1 MKKILIALLALLWL
15 IPLAQAVP
23 AYPGTYKYKQPDGT
37 VIVLQNHGDEY
48 FNWITDASGRT
59 VEKGTDGFYRPVD
72 PAVSARRAQTARAQ
86 ARARRAAALSFA
98 APRATNVGNQKILC
112 ILAEFQPEMASDGTT
127 VLFDGKYV
135 LEDPQAHFSQML
147 NGGPNGERYNYN
159 GAIGSVRDYYLDN
172 SGGQYSPQF
181 DVYGPV
187 TLEHSSSYY
196 DNNGVQKAILEA
208 YELLKDQIDI
218 NQYDGDNNGQVDMV
232 LFYYPGHNQA
242 EQAPEWTIWPHQ
254 STGNFGNMGD
264 KRFVRYF
271 CTSELRGK
279 EGTEAAAIG
288 TTCHEFAHSLG
299 LPDFYDTDYADNGEN
314 GITTGIFD
322 LMASG
327 NYNDKGRR
335 PPYLSALERQMLGW
349 MEAPETIGTTG
360 SYTLQGVQKNQAYR
374 IDGRTSGE
382 YFILECRDGNG
393 WDSYLK
399 TIGATGLAVYHIDQT
414 ENVVPGSGQTAAY
427 LWDRTNAINAYGGH
441 PCYYLV
447 PSVNEPTNNA
457 DYLFPGRQQVSSVAL
472 TDWSGESAGLLLK
485 NIAFSDDKVTFGT
498 NLSTSRTIYGRVTGI
513 DGTPIQGAKVVLS
526 KSTYAF
532 SAPEILSTDQVC
544 ETDVN
549 GDYLFT
555 LDDDASE
562 FQVISVRK
570 DGFVS
575 QACNLLISGIFS
587 EQNFVMLLLGQE
599 PPATLKKYEGHTG
612 TLYSIGIGGPL
623 QLATAMRYTAEE
635 LAGMGAIG
643 ATICNVSF
651 LLGAENGES
660 VHVIVDIGGQRTV
673 FNVVSGYTPNAYTT
687 VDISSANLTIPAEK
701 DVYIGVGIV
710 RTEENST
717 DTNPFRMYSMPA
729 DNGGFYYLSN
739 FVGGNGAWRPGSEI
753 FSEPPL
759 SVVVSASLA
768 MVSEIDFAK
777 QGVSYIK
784 LVDGVPQAMP
794 ASGKTVYA
802 ISWTLD
808 GTAVNGNPPAVETL
822 SAGAHTYMA
831 RLEFYDGTA
840 ERVYFDVTKE

>member
-1 MKKILIALLALLWL
+1 MKRILIALLALLWM

-23 AYPGTYKYKQPDGT
+23 AYPGTYKYKQPDGS

-48 FNWITDASGRT
+48 YNWITDASGRI
-59 VEKGTDGFYRPVD
+59 VEKGADGFYHPVD
-72 PAVSARRAQTARAQ
+72 PAVSARRVRAARAQ
-86 ARARRAAALSFA
+86 ARARRAAAMSFA
-98 APRATNVGNQKILC
+98 APRTTTVEDQKILC
-112 ILAEFQPEMASDGTT
+112 ILAEFRPEVDSEGNE
-127 VLFDGKYV
+127 LFNGKYV
-135 LEDPQAHFSQML
+135 QTDPYQHFWDML
-147 NGGPNGERYNYN
+147 NKPNYDEN

-172 SGGQYSPQF
+172 SGGRYSPQF

-196 DNNGVQKAILEA
+196 DNNGVHKAILEA

-327 NYNDKGRR
+327 NYNDRGRR

-349 MEAPETIGTTG
+349 MEAPQTIGATG

-374 IDGRTSGE
+374 IDGRTPGE

-393 WDSYLK
+393 WDGYLK
-399 TIGATGLAVYHIDQT
+399 TIGATGLAIYHIDQT

-457 DYLFPGRQQVSSVAL
+457 DYLFPGRQQVISVAL
-472 TDWSGESAGLLLK
+472 TDWSGESTGLLLN
-485 NIAFSDDKVTFGT
+485 NIAFSNDKVSFGT
-498 NLSTSRTIYGRVTGI
+498 NLSTNRTVYGRLTDL
-513 DGTPIQGAKVVLS
+513 DGNPVQGATVVLS
-526 KSTYAF
+526 KSTYAY

-544 ETDVN
+544 VTDAN
-549 GDYLFT
+549 GDYMFT

-599 PPATLKKYEGHTG
+599 PPATLTKYEGNTG
-612 TLYSIGIGGPL
+612 TLQRIGIGGPL
-623 QLATAMRYTAEE
+623 QLAAAMRYTAEE

-643 ATICNVSF
+643 ATISDVSF

-673 FNVVSGYTPNAYTT
+673 FNVESGYAPNAYTT
-687 VDISSANLTIPAEK
+687 INISSANLTIPADK

-717 DTNPFRMYSMPA
+717 GTYPFRMYRMPA
-729 DNGGFYYLSN
+729 DNDGFYYLTN
-739 FVGGNGAWRPGSEI
+739 FVEGNGAWKHGSEL
-753 FSEPPL
+753 FTTPM

-768 MVSEIDFAK
+768 MISEIDFAK
-777 QGVSYIK
+777 QGISYIK
-784 LVDGVPQAMP
+784 LVDGVPQAVP
-794 ASGKTVYA
+794 AAGKTVYS

-808 GTAVNGNPPAVETL
+808 GAAVDGPPAVESL
-822 SAGAHTYMA
+822 STGAHTYMA

>member
-1 MKKILIALLALLWL
+1 MKRILIALLALLWL

-59 VEKGTDGFYRPVD
+59 VEKGADGFYRPVD
-72 PAVSARRAQTARAQ
+72 PVVSARRAQTARAQ

-98 APRATNVGNQKILC
+98 APPATNFGEQKILC
-112 ILAEFQPEMASDGTT
+112 ILAEFQPEKDSEGNEI
-127 VLFDGKYV
+127 FSGKYV
-135 LEDPQAHFSQML
+135 LTDPYQHFWDML
-147 NGGPNGERYNYN
+147 NKPNYDYNE
-159 GAIGSVRDYYLDN
+159 AIGSVRDYYLAN

-208 YELLKDQIDI
+208 YELLKDQIDV

-254 STGNFGNMGD
+254 ATGNFGMMGE

-314 GITTGIFD
+314 GFTTGVFD

-327 NYNDKGRR
+327 NYNDRGRK

-349 MEAPETIGTTG
+349 MEAPQVIGTTG
-360 SYTLQGVQKNQAYR
+360 SYTLQGVQNNQAYR

-393 WDSYLK
+393 WDSHLK

-414 ENVVPGSGQTAAY
+414 ANVVPGSGQTAAY

-447 PSVNEPTNNA
+447 PSVNEPKNNA

-485 NIAFSDDKVTFGT
+485 NIAFSNDKVTFGT
-498 NLSTSRTIYGRVTGI
+498 NLSTSRTIYGRVTDI
-513 DGTPIQGAKVVLS
+513 DGNPVQGATVVLS
-526 KSTYAF
+526 KSTYAY

-544 ETDVN
+544 ETDAN
-549 GDYLFT
+549 GDYMFT

-570 DGFVS
+570 EGFVS
-575 QACNLLISGIFS
+575 QACNLLISGVFS

-599 PPATLKKYEGHTG
+599 PPATLTKYEGNTG
-612 TLYSIGIGGPL
+612 TLQRIGIGGPL
-623 QLATAMRYTAEE
+623 QLAAAMRYTAEE

-643 ATICNVSF
+643 ATISDVSF

-673 FNVVSGYTPNAYTT
+673 FNVESGYAPNAYTT
-687 VDISSANLTIPAEK
+687 INISSANLTIPADI

-710 RTEENST
+710 RTEENNT
-717 DTNPFRMYSMPA
+717 GTYPFRMYRMPA
-729 DNGGFYYLSN
+729 DNDGFYYLTN
-739 FVGGNGAWRPGSEI
+739 FVAGNGAWKHGSEL
-753 FSEPPL
+753 FTTPM

-768 MVSEIDFAK
+768 MISDIDFAK
-777 QGVSYIK
+777 QGISYIK
-784 LVDGVPQAMP
+784 LVDGVPQAVP
-794 ASGKTVYA
+794 AAGKTVYA

>member
-1 MKKILIALLALLWL
+1 MKKILIALLSLLWL
-15 IPLAQAVP
+15 IPQAQAVP
-23 AYPGTYKYKQPDGT
+23 AYPGTYKYKQPDGS

-48 FNWITDASGRT
+48 FNWISDASGRT
-59 VEKGTDGFYRPVD
+59 VEKGADGFYRPVD

-86 ARARRAAALSFA
+86 ARARRTAALSFA
-98 APRATNVGNQKILC
+98 APRATSVENQKILC
-112 ILAEFQPEMASDGTT
+112 ILAEFQPEKDSEGNE
-127 VLFDGKYV
+127 LFSGKYV
-135 LEDPQAHFSQML
+135 LIDPYQHFWDML
-147 NGGPNGERYNYN
+147 NKPNYDYN
-159 GAIGSVRDYYLDN
+159 GAIGSVRDYYLAN

-232 LFYYPGHNQA
+232 LFYFPGHNQA

-254 STGNFGNMGD
+254 STGNFGMMGE

-314 GITTGIFD
+314 GFTTGIFD

-327 NYNDKGRR
+327 NYNDNGRR

-349 MEAPETIGTTG
+349 MEAPQTIGTTG
-360 SYTLQGVQKNQAYR
+360 SYTLQSVQNNQAYR

-393 WDSYLK
+393 WDGYLK

-447 PSVNEPTNNA
+447 PSVNEPNNNA
-457 DYLFPGRQQVSSVAL
+457 DYLFPGRQQVTSVAL
-472 TDWSGESAGLLLK
+472 TDWNGESTGLLLK
-485 NIAFSDDKVTFGT
+485 NIAFSNDKVTFGT
-498 NLSTSRTIYGRVTGI
+498 NQSTSRTIYGRVTDI
-513 DGTPIQGAKVVLS
+513 DGNPVQGVTVVLS
-526 KSTYAF
+526 KSAYAY

-544 ETDVN
+544 ETDAN
-549 GDYLFT
+549 GDYMFT

-575 QACNLLISGIFS
+575 QACNLLISGVFS

-599 PPATLKKYEGHTG
+599 PPATLTKYEGNTG
-612 TLYSIGIGGPL
+612 TLQRIGIGGPL

-643 ATICNVSF
+643 ATISDVSF

-673 FNVVSGYTPNAYTT
+673 FNVESGYTPNAYTT
-687 VDISSANLTIPAEK
+687 INISSANLTIPADK

-710 RTEENST
+710 RTEENNTGTS
-717 DTNPFRMYSMPA
+717 PFRMYRMPA
-729 DNGGFYYLSN
+729 DNDGFYYLTN
-739 FVGGNGAWRPGSEI
+739 FVEGNGAWKHGSEL
-753 FSEPPL
+753 FTTPM

-768 MVSEIDFAK
+768 MISEIDFAK
-777 QGVSYIK
+777 QGISYIK
-784 LVDGVPQAMP
+784 LVDGVPQVVP
-794 ASGKTVYA
+794 AAGKTVHS
-802 ISWTLD
+802 ITWTLD

>member
-1 MKKILIALLALLWL
+1 MKRILIALLSLLWL

-48 FNWITDASGRT
+48 YNWITDASGRI
-59 VEKGTDGFYRPVD
+59 VEKGADGFYHPVA
-72 PAVSARRAQTARAQ
+72 PAVSARRVRAARAQ
-86 ARARRAAALSFA
+86 ARARRAAAMSFA
-98 APRATNVGNQKILC
+98 APRTTTVEDQKILC
-112 ILAEFQPEMASDGTT
+112 ILAEFQPEVDSEGNE
-127 VLFDGKYV
+127 LFNGQYV
-135 LEDPQAHFSQML
+135 LEDDAAHQHFWDML
-147 NGGPNGERYNYN
+147 NKPNYDEN

-172 SGGQYSPQF
+172 SGGRYSPQF

-196 DNNGVQKAILEA
+196 DNNGVHKAILEA

-314 GITTGIFD
+314 GFTTGIFD

-360 SYTLQGVQKNQAYR
+360 SYTLQGVQNNQAYR

-513 DGTPIQGAKVVLS
+513 NGNPIQGAKVVLS

-532 SAPEILSTDQVC
+532 SAPAILSTDQVC

-549 GDYLFT
+549 GDYMFS

-570 DGFVS
+570 EGFVS
-575 QACNLLISGIFS
+575 QACNLLISSFFS
-587 EQNFVMLLLGQE
+587 EQNFVLFQQGLE
-599 PPATLKKYEGHTG
+599 PPGELKKWYGNTIHYAGLGSGDEAM
-612 TLYSIGIGGPL
+612 GIL
-623 QLATAMRYTAEE
+623 YTAAE
-635 LAGMGAIG
+635 LAEQGAIG
-643 ATICNVSF
+643 ATISDVSF
-651 LLGAENGES
+651 LLGADQGET
-660 VHVIVDIGGQRTV
+660 VYVIVDIGGNRSLIRV
-673 FNVVSGYTPNAYTT
+673 ASGYVANRFVT
-687 VDISSANLTIPAEK
+687 VNLSNQNLVIPAGV
-701 DVYIGVGIV
+701 DVYIGVGLQNIP
-710 RTEENST
+710 EST
-717 DTNPFRMYSMPA
+717 GYLPFRFYRIDTA
-729 DNGGFYYLSN
+729 NGGNYRLSHFLNSGTRWAQVN
-739 FVGGNGAWRPGSEI
+739 FSSGAIAAFAISANLTRPA
-753 FSEPPL
+753 FD
-759 SVVVSASLA
+759 
-768 MVSEIDFAK
+768 DFASYDI
-777 QGVSYIK
+777 SYIK
-784 LVDGVPQAMP
+784 LVDGVPQAVP
-794 ASGKTVYA
+794 AAGKTVYA

>member
-1 MKKILIALLALLWL
+1 MKKIAVSLLTMFVA
-15 IPLAQAVP
+15 AQAALAAP
-23 AYPGTYKYKQPDGT
+23 AYPGTYRYKQPDGS
-37 VIVLQNHGDEY
+37 VIVLQNHGDEFY
-48 FNWITDASGRT
+48 NWITDASGRT
-59 VEKGTDGFYRPVD
+59 VEKGADGFYRPVD

-98 APRATNVGNQKILC
+98 APRATNVENQKILC
-112 ILAEFQPEMASDGTT
+112 ILAEFQPEMDSEGNE
-127 VLFDGKYV
+127 LFSGKYV
-135 LEDPQAHFSQML
+135 LAEPYQHFWDML
-147 NGGPNGERYNYN
+147 NKPNYDYN
-159 GAIGSVRDYYLDN
+159 GAIGSVRDYYLAN
-172 SGGQYSPQF
+172 SGGKYSPQF

-196 DNNGVQKAILEA
+196 DNNGVHKAILEA

-254 STGNFGNMGD
+254 ATANFGKMGD
-264 KRFVRYF
+264 KQFVRYF

-299 LPDFYDTDYADNGEN
+299 LPDFYDTDYATNGEN
-314 GITTGIFD
+314 GFTTGVFD

-327 NYNDKGRR
+327 NYNDRGRK

-349 MEAPETIGTTG
+349 MDEAPQTIGTTG
-360 SYTLQGVQKNQAYR
+360 SYTLQGVQNNQAYR

-393 WDSYLK
+393 WDGYLK
-399 TIGATGLAVYHIDQT
+399 TLGATGLAIYHIDQT

-427 LWDRTNAINAYGGH
+427 LWERTNAINAYGGH

-447 PSVNEPTNNA
+447 PSVDEPKNNA
-457 DYLFPGRQQVSSVAL
+457 DYLFPGRQQVTSVAL

-498 NLSTSRTIYGRVTGI
+498 NLSTSRTIYSRVTDI
-513 DGTPIQGAKVVLS
+513 DGNPVQGATVVLS

-544 ETDVN
+544 ETDDS
-549 GDYLFT
+549 GDYMFT
-555 LDDDASE
+555 LDDEASE

-570 DGFVS
+570 GGFVS

-587 EQNFVMLLLGQE
+587 EQNFVMLAQGQDY
-599 PPATLKKYEGHTG
+599 PASLKKYSET
-612 TLYSIGIGGPL
+612 TLVSAGLGSPDIAAGIK
-623 QLATAMRYTAEE
+623 YTAAE
-635 LAGMGAIG
+635 LAELGAVG
-643 ATICNVSF
+643 ATITDVTF
-651 LLGAENGES
+651 LLGANQGET
-660 VHVIVDIGGQRTV
+660 VYVIVDIGGNRSLLRV
-673 FNVVSGYTPNAYTT
+673 ASGYVASTYVT
-687 VDISSANLTIPAEK
+687 VDISSQNLVIPAGV
-701 DVYIGVGIV
+701 DVYIGVGLEGIPAS
-710 RTEENST
+710 ENYY
-717 DTNPFRMYSMPA
+717 PFRFYRIDA
-729 DNGGFYYLSN
+729 ANGGNYRLSN
-739 FVGGNGAWRPGSEI
+739 FLNSSSRWEQVTFKSGSI
-753 FSEPPL
+753 AAF
-759 SVVVSASLA
+759 VVSANIA
-768 MVSEIDFAK
+768 RVAPIDFASY
-777 QGVSYIK
+777 GVSYIK
-784 LVDGVPQAMP
+784 LVDGVPQVVP
-794 ASGKTVYA
+794 AAGKTVHS
-802 ISWTLD
+802 ITWTLD

>member
-1 MKKILIALLALLWL
+1 M
-15 IPLAQAVP
+15 
-23 AYPGTYKYKQPDGT
+23 
-37 VIVLQNHGDEY
+37 
-48 FNWITDASGRT
+48 
-59 VEKGTDGFYRPVD
+59 
-72 PAVSARRAQTARAQ
+72 
-86 ARARRAAALSFA
+86 
-98 APRATNVGNQKILC
+98 
-112 ILAEFQPEMASDGTT
+112 
-127 VLFDGKYV
+127 
-135 LEDPQAHFSQML
+135 
-147 NGGPNGERYNYN
+147 
-159 GAIGSVRDYYLDN
+159 
-172 SGGQYSPQF
+172 
-181 DVYGPV
+181 

-196 DNNGVQKAILEA
+196 DNNGAQKAILEA

-299 LPDFYDTDYADNGEN
+299 LPDFYDTDYETNGEN
-314 GITTGIFD
+314 EITTGIFD

-327 NYNDKGRR
+327 NYNDRGRR

-349 MEAPETIGTTG
+349 MEAPQTIGVTG
-360 SYTLQGVQKNQAYR
+360 SYTLEGVQSNQAYR
-374 IDGRTSGE
+374 IDGQTPGE

-393 WDSYLK
+393 WDGYLK
-399 TIGATGLAVYHIDQT
+399 TIGATGLAIYHIDQT

-457 DYLFPGRQQVSSVAL
+457 DYLFPGRQQVTSVAL
-472 TDWSGESAGLLLK
+472 TDWSGESTGLLLN
-485 NIAFSDDKVTFGT
+485 NIAFSNDKVTFGT
-498 NLSTSRTIYGRVTGI
+498 NLSTSRTIYGRVTDI
-513 DGTPIQGAKVVLS
+513 DGNPIQGARVVLS

-532 SAPEILSTDQVC
+532 SAPGILSTDQVC

-599 PPATLKKYEGHTG
+599 PPATLKKYEGNTG
-612 TLYSIGIGGPL
+612 TLHRIGIGGPL

-717 DTNPFRMYSMPA
+717 GTNPFRMYSMRA

-794 ASGKTVYA
+794 AAGKTVYS

-808 GTAVNGNPPAVETL
+808 GTAVDGPPAVESL